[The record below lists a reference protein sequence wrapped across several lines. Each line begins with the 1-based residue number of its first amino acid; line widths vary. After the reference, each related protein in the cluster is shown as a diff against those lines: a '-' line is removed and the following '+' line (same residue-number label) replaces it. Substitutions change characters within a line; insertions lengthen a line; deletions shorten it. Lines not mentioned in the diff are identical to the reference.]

1 MSEGS
6 TVPRI
11 TAVTK
16 TKNPNRVAQ
25 GKKLAA
31 IRAEKRRMREVEAQD
46 LETADRPTDSDRSQ
60 PHNEDNEDDD
70 GYRKMTFYLALV
82 SSVAAL
88 ISIPFVYRYLIG
100 TEVTSDPPA
109 TAVMTNRTTQDRPS
123 GSAASPHV
131 QTTPDKRPKKGPP
144 PDMIE
149 FD

>member
-1 MSEGS
+1 MTEES
-6 TVPRI
+6 TAPPSAVTTAPRI

-31 IRAEKRRMREVEAQD
+31 MRAEKQRMRELEARNPEPEAAG
-46 LETADRPTDSDRSQ
+46 LR
-60 PHNEDNEDDD
+60 NEDDGDDD
-70 GYRKMTFYLALV
+70 GYQKMTFYFTLV

-88 ISIPFVYRYLIG
+88 ISIPFVYRYL
-100 TEVTSDPPA
+100 TTSDPPTA
-109 TAVMTNRTTQDRPS
+109 ARGLAGRDTAVMTNRTTQ
-123 GSAASPHV
+123 AV
-131 QTTPDKRPKKGPP
+131 QTTTPDKQPKKGPP

>member
-1 MSEGS
+1 MTEES
-6 TVPRI
+6 TVSPPEVTTAPRI

-31 IRAEKRRMREVEAQD
+31 IRAEKRRMHELGARDPEP
-46 LETADRPTDSDRSQ
+46 ETYSD
-60 PHNEDNEDDD
+60 DNDD
-70 GYRKMTFYLALV
+70 GYQKMTFYFTLV

-88 ISIPFVYRYLIG
+88 ISIPFVYRYLTG
-100 TEVTSDPPA
+100 SSPAVVVETTTPTTTPTAATAERPPA
-109 TAVMTNRTTQDRPS
+109 PTLVSRGPGPMV
-123 GSAASPHV
+123 AASPYTV
-131 QTTPDKRPKKGPP
+131 A

>member
-1 MSEGS
+1 MTEESIVATPSEV
-6 TVPRI
+6 TTAPRI

-31 IRAEKRRMREVEAQD
+31 IRVEKRRMRELEARD
-46 LETADRPTDSDRSQ
+46 PGPEAAETY
-60 PHNEDNEDDD
+60 NEDD
-70 GYRKMTFYLALV
+70 GYQKMTFYFTLV

-88 ISIPFVYRYLIG
+88 ISIPFVYRYL
-100 TEVTSDPPA
+100 TTSDPPRRTA
-109 TAVMTNRTTQDRPS
+109 GPQDCDTAVMTNRTTQ
-123 GSAASPHV
+123 AV
-131 QTTPDKRPKKGPP
+131 QTTTPEKGPP

>member
-1 MSEGS
+1 MTEES
-6 TVPRI
+6 TVSPPEVTTAPRI

-31 IRAEKRRMREVEAQD
+31 IRAEKRRMHELGARDPEP
-46 LETADRPTDSDRSQ
+46 ETYSD
-60 PHNEDNEDDD
+60 DNDD
-70 GYRKMTFYLALV
+70 GYQKMTFYFTLV

-88 ISIPFVYRYLIG
+88 ISIPFVYRYL
-100 TEVTSDPPA
+100 TTSDPPRRTA
-109 TAVMTNRTTQDRPS
+109 GPQDCDTAVMTNRTTQ
-123 GSAASPHV
+123 AV
-131 QTTPDKRPKKGPP
+131 QTTTPEKGPP